1 MLHTVKPSPWMALC
15 LWSAPAWA
23 APDVLRSPEGEALQR
38 DFKVLKTV
46 EADLDGDGKA
56 EHLLLFR
63 DQGNGGGL
71 MMMKARGSAFR
82 QLGCLYLEGHT
93 PLDAELNGKDLAVT
107 LENIE
112 KPLLLTVGKEL
123 GLRDG
128 EGDPFAGV
136 KVTASSTLKGG
147 EHAAANAY
155 DQALTTSWAEGKD
168 GTGIG
173 ESLTL
178 EFKKPVAVGM
188 VGIFS
193 GAAGSAK
200 EFKESN
206 RMRRAVLEVQSPSNV
221 GDDSANL
228 DFADLG
234 IESGGHKAEVAL
246 ANKQEMKFVRLTEED
261 VVRLT
266 IRVESVYLGDK
277 KDDTHITEVSVCQL
291 LVDSQVQQ
299 LLKKKKPAA
308 SSVKA
313 P

>member
-1 MLHTVKPSPWMALC
+1 MLGTVNKSAWMAVC
-15 LWSAPAWA
+15 LWATPVWA
-23 APDVLRSPEGEALQR
+23 APDVMRSPEAEALQR
-38 DFKVLKTV
+38 DFKVIKTV
-46 EADLDGDGKA
+46 DADVDGDGKN
-56 EHLLLFR
+56 EHVILFK
-63 DQGNGGGL
+63 DQSNGGGL
-71 MMMKARGSAFR
+71 LLMKQRGSAFR

-93 PLDAELNGKDLAVT
+93 PLDAELTGKDLAVS
-107 LENIE
+107 LEKIE
-112 KPLLLTVGKEL
+112 KPLLLTLGKEL

-128 EGDPFAGV
+128 DGDPFAGV
-136 KVTASSTLKGG
+136 KLSASSSLKGG
-147 EHAAANAY
+147 EHAPANAY
-155 DQALTTSWAEGKD
+155 DQDLTTSWAEGKD

-178 EFKKPVAVGM
+178 EFKKPLAIGM

-193 GAAGSAK
+193 GAGASPK
-200 EFKESN
+200 EFKDAN
-206 RMRRAVLEVQSPSNV
+206 RMRRGVLEMQSPSNV

-234 IESGGHKAEVAL
+234 IESGGHKTEVAF
-246 ANKQEMKFVRLTEED
+246 ANKPEMKFVRLTEED

-266 IRVESVYLGDK
+266 IRVESVYLGDH
-277 KDDTHITEVSVCQL
+277 KDDTHITEVSLCQL

-308 SSVKA
+308 PSVKA